1 VLIYFLV
8 AVRFVTLSLR
18 VPSFGL
24 FASADVTLLLLMLLP
39 SMKFA
44 VLWFAPLIAAKVI
57 SVSTQNGEI
66 IGHDVPGSQ
75 GVVEWLGVPYAQPP
89 VGDLRFASPRSYKG
103 SGVQV
108 ASKYV

>member
-1 VLIYFLV
+1 MLIYFSF
-8 AVRFVTLSLR
+8 AVRFVAFYLR
-18 VPSFGL
+18 VHSFGL
-24 FASADVTLLLLMLLP
+24 LAFADVTLLLLP
-39 SMKFA
+39 SMKLA
-44 VLWFAPLIAAKVI
+44 VLGFASLIAAKVI

-66 IGHDVPGSQ
+66 VGHDVPGSP
-75 GVVEWLGVPYAQPP
+75 GVMEWLGVPYAQPP